1 MVVFYVK
8 KIQLLVARIV
18 TRESPS
24 TKIGQDLKEK
34 IKFKPM
40 RAAKTS
46 PSETSVPELELS
58 SHQNLQLLLPL
69 RRKKV
74 QQHQN

>member
-1 MVVFYVK
+1 MK
-8 KIQLLVARIV
+8 KLRLLVARML

-24 TKIGQDLKEK
+24 TKIGHDLKEK
-34 IKFKPM
+34 IKFRPM
-40 RAAKTS
+40 RAAKIS

-58 SHQNLQLLLPL
+58 TADSHQNLQLLLPL

-74 QQHQN
+74 QEHQN